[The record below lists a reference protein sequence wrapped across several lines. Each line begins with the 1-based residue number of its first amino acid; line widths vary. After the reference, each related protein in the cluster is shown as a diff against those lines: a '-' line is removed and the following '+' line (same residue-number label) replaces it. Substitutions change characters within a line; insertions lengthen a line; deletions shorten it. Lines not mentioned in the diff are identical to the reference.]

1 MSSSFGRIPLTETQ
15 NHIALMTR
23 KNHGDVVQVLQM
35 LRLRQRLGSWKAV
48 PIENQD
54 ENGVARLMGEAKIFL
69 SFGHPEGISLSN
81 LEAMSRGCRVIGY
94 SGMGCRDYFAQD
106 RCHEI
111 QIGDVVAFAQAVEK
125 DIARFDRG
133 CPALEAGLAASAR
146 HVRER
151 YSPERERSDLLEFY
165 NWLLTESA

>member
-35 LRLRQRLGSWKAV
+35 LRLRGRLGSWKLL
-48 PIENQD
+48 PIEPQD
-54 ENGVARLMGEAKIFL
+54 GVARLMEEAKIFL
-69 SFGHPEGISLSN
+69 SFGDPEGISLSN

-94 SGMGCRDYFAQD
+94 SGMGCREYFAQD

-111 QIGDVVAFAQAVEK
+111 QIGDVAAFAQAVAE
-125 DIARFDRG
+125 DIARCDRG
-133 CPALEAGLAASAR
+133 CPALEAGLGASAR

-165 NWLLTESA
+165 SWLLTESA